1 MPYRSDLFRAISAF
15 LSFFTQNFLLLY
27 MFFLFKKIKR
37 LYALAN
43 IIFFLLPYHAL
54 LAQHPLKSQK
64 EYRLLVHQ
72 IETHIQL
79 DGVLSEPIW
88 QKAEVAKDFFLNYPN
103 DTTFATL
110 QTEVRLAYNAHFF
123 FVAVVCQDDNT
134 KPFTVSSLRRDFDW
148 EANDNVSIYLDP
160 FGDGINGFAFT
171 FNPMGVQREG
181 LLFNGQ
187 NVASEWDNKWDLFV
201 RRYEDKWIAE
211 IAIPFKTLRYKNGTK
226 SWKMNFA
233 RNDLKNNERSSWVPV
248 PIAYWVSSL
257 AFTGE
262 INFENPLPH
271 PGANLS
277 VIPYL
282 AGSMSKNH
290 AEQRAMMS
298 KANAG
303 FDAKIAV
310 TPSLNL
316 DLTFNPDF
324 SQVEVDQQVTN
335 LERFEIFF
343 PERRQFFLENNDLF
357 GEFGF
362 ESVRPFF
369 SRRIGIGR
377 DTLTKLI
384 VQNPILYGARLSG
397 KLDKN
402 WRVGLLNMQTAKDD
416 AAGIQAQNFTVAT
429 FQRRVF
435 SRSNLAGI
443 FINRYRLQDNSE
455 ERYTRL
461 LGLDYNLQSADNKWS
476 GKLFFHKALTPKNLG
491 DSHAHGSL
499 IQYQTRNATLTW
511 NHEYVGANFEINDIG
526 FVRRNA
532 HWRFNPKME
541 FTFYTEKSNTLVSH
555 GIGSETDIYT
565 DLNYQLNDRN
575 IDVYYFLNF
584 LNTVN
589 LFVGYYNMYTRLF
602 ASFDPTNAG
611 GLELPLGSQYQIQ
624 GIFAGYTSDSRKRF
638 TYGFEG
644 WAGGYFN
651 GTNRSLAPFVS
662 YRFQPYGT
670 FRISAEYNDIR
681 LPEPY
686 SSAKFW
692 LISPRLDLSFTKSIF
707 LTTFLQYN
715 EQTENVNINV
725 RFQWRFKPVSD
736 LFIVYSDNYSPE
748 FKVKSRALVLK
759 LSYWLN
765 I

>member
-1 MPYRSDLFRAISAF
+1 M
-15 LSFFTQNFLLLY
+15 
-27 MFFLFKKIKR
+27 
-37 LYALAN
+37 
-43 IIFFLLPYHAL
+43 
-54 LAQHPLKSQK
+54 
-64 EYRLLVHQ
+64 
-72 IETHIQL
+72 
-79 DGVLSEPIW
+79 
-88 QKAEVAKDFFLNYPN
+88 
-103 DTTFATL
+103 
-110 QTEVRLAYNAHFF
+110 
-123 FVAVVCQDDNT
+123 
-134 KPFTVSSLRRDFDW
+134 
-148 EANDNVSIYLDP
+148 
-160 FGDGINGFAFT
+160 
-171 FNPMGVQREG
+171 
-181 LLFNGQ
+181 
-187 NVASEWDNKWDLFV
+187 
-201 RRYEDKWIAE
+201 
-211 IAIPFKTLRYKNGTK
+211 
-226 SWKMNFA
+226 
-233 RNDLKNNERSSWVPV
+233 
-248 PIAYWVSSL
+248 
-257 AFTGE
+257 
-262 INFENPLPH
+262 
-271 PGANLS
+271 
-277 VIPYL
+277 
-282 AGSMSKNH
+282 
-290 AEQRAMMS
+290 
-298 KANAG
+298 
-303 FDAKIAV
+303 
-310 TPSLNL
+310 
-316 DLTFNPDF
+316 
-324 SQVEVDQQVTN
+324 
-335 LERFEIFF
+335 
-343 PERRQFFLENNDLF
+343 
-357 GEFGF
+357 
-362 ESVRPFF
+362 RPFF

-602 ASFDPTNAG
+602 ASFDPTNADG
-611 GLELPLGSQYQIQ
+611 MELPLGSQYQIQ

>member
-160 FGDGINGFAFT
+160 FGAGINGFAFT

-324 SQVEVDQQVTN
+324 S
-335 LERFEIFF
+335 
-343 PERRQFFLENNDLF
+343 
-357 GEFGF
+357 
-362 ESVRPFF
+362 
-369 SRRIGIGR
+369 
-377 DTLTKLI
+377 
-384 VQNPILYGARLSG
+384 
-397 KLDKN
+397 
-402 WRVGLLNMQTAKDD
+402 
-416 AAGIQAQNFTVAT
+416 
-429 FQRRVF
+429 
-435 SRSNLAGI
+435 
-443 FINRYRLQDNSE
+443 
-455 ERYTRL
+455 
-461 LGLDYNLQSADNKWS
+461 
-476 GKLFFHKALTPKNLG
+476 
-491 DSHAHGSL
+491 
-499 IQYQTRNATLTW
+499 
-511 NHEYVGANFEINDIG
+511 
-526 FVRRNA
+526 
-532 HWRFNPKME
+532 
-541 FTFYTEKSNTLVSH
+541 
-555 GIGSETDIYT
+555 
-565 DLNYQLNDRN
+565 
-575 IDVYYFLNF
+575 
-584 LNTVN
+584 
-589 LFVGYYNMYTRLF
+589 
-602 ASFDPTNAG
+602 
-611 GLELPLGSQYQIQ
+611 
-624 GIFAGYTSDSRKRF
+624 
-638 TYGFEG
+638 
-644 WAGGYFN
+644 
-651 GTNRSLAPFVS
+651 
-662 YRFQPYGT
+662 
-670 FRISAEYNDIR
+670 
-681 LPEPY
+681 
-686 SSAKFW
+686 
-692 LISPRLDLSFTKSIF
+692 
-707 LTTFLQYN
+707 
-715 EQTENVNINV
+715 
-725 RFQWRFKPVSD
+725 
-736 LFIVYSDNYSPE
+736 
-748 FKVKSRALVLK
+748 
-759 LSYWLN
+759 
-765 I
+765 